1 MYQQSYCHVIYN
13 IEIKNNNFEIP
24 DQRKVMREL
33 PDCGRKYVGEIG
45 RQGQEPLFECLSDCE
60 EFLLEIL
67 VY

>member
-1 MYQQSYCHVIYN
+1 M
-13 IEIKNNNFEIP
+13 KNNNFEIP

-45 RQGQEPLFECLSDCE
+45 REGQEPLFECLSDCE